1 MKQLKR
7 VSKLE
12 IKQRKEKQKM
22 IWGKAVLTLV
32 FVVLA
37 VMFLLPFYW
46 MVIGSIRPPREIFSA
61 GLNLIPTKVTLESY
75 VELFAT
81 RPYALWYFNSLLML
95 AGYALLALFTCAL
108 GGFALAKYEFR
119 GRNFLFVLILCSQM
133 IPFHLMLIPLF
144 KILVN
149 YRLIDTYWGVII
161 PLAAHPFGMFFMRQ
175 YMVGLSN
182 DILEAARIDG
192 TSEYQLFRL
201 IVLPLIKPAVGTL
214 AIFFGM
220 EFWNNL
226 LWPMI
231 VLRSVEKFPLAVGIA
246 NLVGQHHP
254 QYHLAMA
261 ASFLSVIPVL
271 IIFLF
276 FKNKFISGL
285 AASGM
290 VMEK

>member
-1 MKQLKR
+1 MKQLAMGSPLESWQSKAKKR
-7 VSKLE
+7 A
-12 IKQRKEKQKM
+12 R
-22 IWGKAVLTLV
+22 WGKIALTLA

-37 VMFLLPFYW
+37 ALFLLPFYW
-46 MVIGSIRPPREIFSA
+46 MVIGSLRPPREIFADS
-61 GLNLIPTKVTLESY
+61 LNLIPSKITLESY
-75 VELFAT
+75 IELFAT
-81 RPYALWYFNSLLML
+81 RPYARWYLNSLLML
-95 AGYALLALFTCAL
+95 AGYTLPAVFICAL
-108 GGFALAKYEFR
+108 GGFALAKYEFP
-119 GRNFLFVLILCSQM
+119 GRNLLFVLILCSQM

-144 KILVN
+144 KILVS
-149 YRLIDTYWGVII
+149 YRLIDTYWGVVI

-175 YMVGLSN
+175 YIVGLSN

-192 TSEYQLFRL
+192 ASEYQLFGS
-201 IVLPLIKPAVGTL
+201 IVLPLLKPAIGTL

-220 EFWNNL
+220 DFWNNL

-231 VLRSVEKFPLAVGIA
+231 VLRSEVKFPLAVGIA

-271 IIFLF
+271 LVFLF
-276 FKNKFISGL
+276 FRNKFISGM

-290 VMEK
+290 LMEK